1 MNSHLP
7 VLNRLFEELILFFM
21 LDQSALFIFIM
32 RKSIRYLLSLILVL
46 CIVFFIPK
54 CMPGDPVRNL
64 VGDDIWLSAETIEK
78 IRSDMGLNL
87 PLSEQFIRYIQNI
100 GSFNLGFSYQLHAP
114 VVDLL
119 AARIPWTVLLI
130 GTAVIAG
137 AITGI
142 LIGAVVGWNQ
152 DTWWAKIITA
162 ISYLISSV
170 PPYLL
175 ALLFLAVFSFQL
187 KLFPFKGLYDTP
199 DPLSII
205 YHLTLPITVLTLFY
219 GSRNL
224 VIMRGSVL
232 SEKDL
237 LYPQCARSFG
247 IPSSAIL
254 WRQVTK
260 NAIIPVITLIGLD
273 FGFLF
278 SGALFIEIVFSLQ
291 GMGSL
296 IYDAI
301 LLRDIPVL
309 TGSFLIISI
318 LVIIANFSV
327 DILTAVIDPRVR
339 MIGS

>member
-1 MNSHLP
+1 
-7 VLNRLFEELILFFM
+7 
-21 LDQSALFIFIM
+21 M
-32 RKSIRYLLSLILVL
+32 RKSIRYLLSLLLVL
-46 CIVFFIPK
+46 CIVFFIPR

-64 VGDDIWLSAETIEK
+64 VGDDVWLSAETIEK
-78 IRSDMGLNL
+78 IRTEMGINL
-87 PLSEQFIRYIQNI
+87 PLSEQFFRYIHNL

-114 VVDLL
+114 VIDLL

-162 ISYLISSV
+162 ISFLITSV

-219 GSRNL
+219 ASRNL

-247 IPSSAIL
+247 IPSSGIL

-318 LVIIANFSV
+318 LVVITNFSV